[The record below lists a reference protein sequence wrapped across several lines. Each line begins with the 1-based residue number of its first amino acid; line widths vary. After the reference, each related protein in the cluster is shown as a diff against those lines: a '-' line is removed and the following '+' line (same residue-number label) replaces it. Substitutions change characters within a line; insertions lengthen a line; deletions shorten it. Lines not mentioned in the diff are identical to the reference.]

1 MTRTLLAN
9 RYVRLAL
16 VALVLLCGL
25 LVLLAPATGLKTSG
39 STYSRA
45 PEGYMGWFDYMQAQ
59 GTPAQRWRRPMAELL
74 EQPPTAEPQTLL
86 RIYPGLVNHYQ
97 INYDAWIQDWLSAG
111 NTLIDLGLDSEITA
125 APFTTQQSSPFG
137 AVTIKTRRRH
147 NLPINSDRNLLG
159 DSYGAIVWQRA
170 SDQPGKSLV
179 VNTPHLA
186 ANAYL
191 GAPGNYAFLA
201 DLATQGG
208 GTIWVDEYLHGFKE
222 ADVIVAETVNNWG
235 AYLAQTPVKVAAIQ
249 IAILLGI
256 FLLSQNRRL
265 GNLATVKA
273 AEVDNSQAYIEALA
287 AVLRKAESTSFLVDM
302 IAKAE
307 RSSLQKALGFNEATT
322 NEAALKAAWTQQT
335 GQSDQILTPLT
346 QPPKTTSPPSEATLK
361 AWLAQLERIRQT
373 PIR

>member
-1 MTRTLLAN
+1 MTRTLLTN
-9 RYVRLAL
+9 RYVRLTL

-59 GTPAQRWRRPMAELL
+59 GTPAQRWRRPISELL
-74 EQPPTAEPQTLL
+74 EQPTTEPQTLL

-97 INYDAWIQDWLSAG
+97 TNYDAGIQDWLSAG
-111 NTLIDLGLDSEITA
+111 NTLIDLGLNSEITA

-137 AVTIKTRRRH
+137 AVTIKTRRRN

-170 SDQPGKSLV
+170 SDQPGQSLV
-179 VNTPHLA
+179 ANTPHLA

-191 GAPGNYAFLA
+191 DAPGNYAFLA

-208 GTIWVDEYLHGFKE
+208 GQIWVDEYLHGFKE

-256 FLLSQNRRL
+256 FLLAQNRRL

-287 AVLRKAESTSFLVDM
+287 AVLRKAESTSFLIDM

-346 QPPKTTSPPSEATLK
+346 QPPKTTRPPSEATLK

>member
-1 MTRTLLAN
+1 MTRTLLTN
-9 RYVRLAL
+9 RYVRLTL

-59 GTPAQRWRRPMAELL
+59 GTPAQRWRRPISELL
-74 EQPPTAEPQTLL
+74 EQPTTEPQTLL

-97 INYDAWIQDWLSAG
+97 TNYDAGIQDWLSAG
-111 NTLIDLGLDSEITA
+111 NTLIDLGLNSEITA

-137 AVTIKTRRRH
+137 AVTIKTRRRN

-159 DSYGAIVWQRA
+159 DSYGAIVWQRPA
-170 SDQPGKSLV
+170 NDQPGKSWV
-179 VNTPHLA
+179 VHTPHLA

-191 GAPGNYAFLA
+191 DAPGNYAFLA

-208 GTIWVDEYLHGFKE
+208 GNIWVDEYLHGFKD
-222 ADVIVAETVNNWG
+222 ADVVVAETVNNWG
-235 AYLAQTPVKVAAIQ
+235 AYLARTPVKIAAIQ

-256 FLLSQNRRL
+256 FLLAQNRRL

-273 AEVDNSQAYIEALA
+273 PEVDNSQAYIEALA
-287 AVLRKAESTSFLVDM
+287 AVLRKAESTSFLIDM

-307 RSSLQKALGFNEATT
+307 RSTLQKSLGFNEATT
-322 NEAALKAAWTQQT
+322 SEAALKAAWTEQT
-335 GQSDQILTPLT
+335 GQSGQGLNPLI
-346 QPPKTTSPPSEATLK
+346 QPPKTARPTSEATRK
-361 AWLAQLERIRQT
+361 AWLEQLQRIRQT
-373 PIR
+373 PMR

>member
-45 PEGYMGWFDYMQAQ
+45 PEGYLAWFDYMASQ
-59 GTPAQRWRRPMAELL
+59 GTPVQRWRRPIPELL
-74 EQPPTAEPQTLL
+74 EQPTTAPQTLL
-86 RIYPGLVNHYQ
+86 RVYPGLTNVYQ
-97 INYDAWIQDWLSAG
+97 TGYDAWIDDWLSAG
-111 NTLIDLGLDSEITA
+111 NTLIDVGLEAAITE
-125 APFTTQQSSPFG
+125 APFTTQQPSPFG
-137 AVTIKTRRRH
+137 AVTIKTRRRTD
-147 NLPINSDRNLLG
+147 LPINSDRNLLG
-159 DSYGAIVWQRA
+159 DSYGAIVWQRPA
-170 SDQPGKSLV
+170 NDQPGKSLV
-179 VNTPHLA
+179 VHTPHLA

-191 GAPGNYAFLA
+191 DAPGNYAFLA

-208 GTIWVDEYLHGFKE
+208 GNIWVDEYLHGFKD
-222 ADVIVAETVNNWG
+222 ADVVVAETVNNWG
-235 AYLAQTPVKVAAIQ
+235 AYLARTPVKIAAIQ

-256 FLLSQNRRL
+256 FLLAQNRRL

-287 AVLRKAESTSFLVDM
+287 AVLRKAESTSFLIDM

-307 RSSLQKALGFNEATT
+307 RSTLQKSLGFNEATT
-322 NEAALKAAWTQQT
+322 SEAALKAAWTEQT
-335 GQSDQILTPLT
+335 GQSGQGLNPLT
-346 QPPKTTSPPSEATLK
+346 QPPKAARPTSEATLK
-361 AWLAQLERIRQT
+361 AWLAQLQRIRQT

>member
-1 MTRTLLAN
+1 MTRTLLTN
-9 RYVRLAL
+9 RYVRLTL

-59 GTPAQRWRRPMAELL
+59 GTPAQRWRRPISELL
-74 EQPPTAEPQTLL
+74 EQPTTEPQTLL

-97 INYDAWIQDWLSAG
+97 TNYDAGIQDWLSAG
-111 NTLIDLGLDSEITA
+111 NTLIDLGLNSEITA

-137 AVTIKTRRRH
+137 AVTIKTRRRN

-159 DSYGAIVWQRA
+159 DSYGAIVWQRPA
-170 SDQPGKSLV
+170 NDQPGKSWV
-179 VNTPHLA
+179 VHTPHLA

-191 GAPGNYAFLA
+191 DAPGNYAFLA

-208 GTIWVDEYLHGFKE
+208 GNIWVDEYLHGFKD
-222 ADVIVAETVNNWG
+222 ADVVVAETVNNWG
-235 AYLAQTPVKVAAIQ
+235 AYLARTPVKIAAIQ

-256 FLLSQNRRL
+256 FLLAQNRRL

-273 AEVDNSQAYIEALA
+273 PEVDNSQAYIEALA
-287 AVLRKAESTSFLVDM
+287 AVLRKAESTSFLIDM

-307 RSSLQKALGFNEATT
+307 RSTLQKSLGFNEATT
-322 NEAALKAAWTQQT
+322 SEAALKAAWTEQT
-335 GQSDQILTPLT
+335 GQSGQGLNPLI
-346 QPPKTTSPPSEATLK
+346 QPPKTARPTSEATLK